1 MARPLRLEFAGAVYH
16 VTARGNA
23 NQKVFTD
30 KKDREIFLS
39 YLGREI
45 DQQRWR
51 CLAYCLMDNHY
62 HLVIET
68 PEANLSVGMR
78 RLNAVYTQ
86 AFNRRHDFAGHVLQG
101 RYKSIL
107 IDQDNYLKEVCR
119 HVVLNPVRTK
129 TVRKVEKW
137 PWSSYRVTAG
147 EDKEPTWVDLDA
159 VLGMFGKTKPKAR
172 KAYMAFVE
180 EGKKAPS
187 PWKDLR
193 GQIFLGDDDFLA
205 TMRARL
211 EKAGKGDAAAKRL
224 KDRPTK
230 TAVVR
235 AVTGAY
241 KMKQKDLVQRT
252 DQSAYKIAAYLLRR
266 AANLRLNEVADLFDV
281 SPSRIS
287 RIQHE
292 IEAGDFD
299 SKSKK
304 LLREF
309 KIKIEV

>member
-51 CLAYCLMDNHY
+51 CFAYCLMDTHY

-86 AFNRRHDFAGHVLQG
+86 AFNRRHGYAGHVLQG

-107 IDQDNYLKEVCR
+107 IDRDNYLKEVCR
-119 HVVLNPVRTK
+119 HVVLNPIRTK

-147 EDKEPTWVDLDA
+147 EDTEPAWVDLGA
-159 VLGMFGKTKPKAR
+159 VLGLFGSTKVR
-172 KAYMAFVE
+172 GRNAYKKFVT
-180 EGKKAPS
+180 EGKNAPS
-187 PWKDLR
+187 PWQDLR
-193 GQIFLGDDDFLA
+193 GQIFLGDDEFLK
-205 TMRARL
+205 TMRSRL
-211 EKAGKGDAAAKRL
+211 EQAGKGDVVAKRL

-230 TAVVR
+230 TAVLR
-235 AVTGAY
+235 AVASAY
-241 KMKQKDLVQRT
+241 KLKQKDLAQRAN
-252 DQSAYKIAAYLLRR
+252 QPAYKIAAYLLRR
-266 AANLRLNEVADLFDV
+266 AANLRLNGVAELFNV
-281 SPSRIS
+281 SPSRVS

-292 IEAGDFD
+292 IESGDFD
-299 SKSKK
+299 SKSKR
-304 LLREF
+304 LLRQF
-309 KIKIEV
+309 KIKIEA